1 MSTFLTPNLLTANGD
16 VAGMVCRIV
25 NCGDAPITL
34 SGNPTISLI
43 IQPGNDVDLSYNGT
57 LSVAFGTGDGKSAV
71 VYTN

>member
-1 MSTFLTPNLLTANGD
+1 MSTFLTPNLVTATGD

-25 NCGDAPITL
+25 NCGNAAITL
-34 SGNPTISLI
+34 SGTPSISLI

-57 LSVAFGTGDGKSAV
+57 LTVTFGSGDSPSAV